1 MEELM
6 GASDLVITKAGPGTL
21 MEALVLGRP
30 VIVTEAIGMQE
41 RGNIDFVLNHELGVF
56 CPTIDRL
63 IPMVADLMEPT
74 AYAATVARLADAVP
88 RDGATAIAQLL
99 IDRLKLA
106 PPLRTRRLRLPSV
119 ADLRRIG
126 TQFRLA
132 GVRRRPRLPHFPNP
146 STKLFQIRRLNRW
159 RNRSSRQS
167 DD

>member
-63 IPMVADLMEPT
+63 IPTVADLMDPT
-74 AYAATVARLADAVP
+74 TYAATVARLADAVP

-106 PPLRTRRLRLPSV
+106 PPVRTRRLRLPSV
-119 ADLRRIG
+119 ADLRRLG
-126 TQFRLA
+126 TQFRLS

-146 STKLFQIRRLNRW
+146 STKLFQIRRLSRW
-159 RNRSSRQS
+159 RNRASRQS